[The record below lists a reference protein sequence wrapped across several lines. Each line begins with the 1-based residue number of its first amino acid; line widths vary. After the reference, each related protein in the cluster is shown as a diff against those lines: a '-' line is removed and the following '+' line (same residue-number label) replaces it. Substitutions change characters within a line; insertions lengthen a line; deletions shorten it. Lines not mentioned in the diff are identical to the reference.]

1 MIKISTIAML
11 AVVSGVAFA
20 GPKEAAKEKRL
31 QERRDT
37 QMVDAAKKRIA
48 YSLTDPD
55 SAKFREV
62 FVAPNQVAVCG
73 DVNAKNSFGGY
84 TGFRKFIYSSSKQ
97 GIDGD
102 GSYFVEARW
111 KDRCINGVIHSDD
124 KP

>member
-111 KDRCINGVIHSDD
+111 EDRCINGVIHSDD

>member
-1 MIKISTIAML
+1 
-11 AVVSGVAFA
+11 
-20 GPKEAAKEKRL
+20 
-31 QERRDT
+31 
-37 QMVDAAKKRIA
+37 MVDAARKAIT

-73 DVNAKNSFGGY
+73 EVNAKNSYGGY
-84 TGFRKFIYSSSKQ
+84 VGFRRFMYSPTKQ

-111 KDRCINGVIHSDD
+111 EDRCIRGVIHSDD